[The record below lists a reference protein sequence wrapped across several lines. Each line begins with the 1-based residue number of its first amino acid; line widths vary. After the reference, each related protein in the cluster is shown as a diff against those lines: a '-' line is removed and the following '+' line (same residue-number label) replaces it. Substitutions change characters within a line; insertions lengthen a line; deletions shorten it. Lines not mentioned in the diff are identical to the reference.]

1 MASLYML
8 EAANIFCGTSDP
20 SASNHLALSSLRLPG
35 MEEAYS
41 DHNAGGAPVGIEIN
55 THITRPECSFNLL
68 GVTPGVQG
76 LFGSWAASD
85 QKFIAYG
92 GIRDRNSGKLFK
104 ATAIMW
110 GRLGK
115 ATPSEFTRGSNFQHE
130 YAIRGIT
137 HYELIYAGQ
146 QMWFWDFFT
155 NDLVIGG
162 VDINGEMNSI
172 LSIGGA
178 SGAANGV
185 QTGGAGAFVQGANS
199 NTYFQ
204 SNLQAA

>member
-8 EAANIFCGTSDP
+8 EAANIFAGTSNP
-20 SASNHLALSSLRLPG
+20 SASNHLALAGLKLPG
-35 MEEAYS
+35 MEEAYT
-41 DHNAGGAPVGIEIN
+41 DHMAGGAPVGIEIN
-55 THITRPECSFNLL
+55 THITRPECTFNLL
-68 GVTPGVQG
+68 GVTAGVQS
-76 LFGSWAASD
+76 LFGSWAAAD
-85 QKFIAYG
+85 QKFTAYG
-92 GIRDRNSGKLFK
+92 GIRDRSTGRLFK

-115 ATPSEFTRGSNFQHE
+115 ATPSEFNRGQNFQHE

-146 QMWFWDFFT
+146 QMWYWDFFT

-172 LSIGGA
+172 LSITGA
-178 SGAANGV
+178 SGASGGI
-185 QTGGAGAFVQGANS
+185 QTGGDGGVQQSANQNRFFS
-199 NTYFQ
+199 DTV
-204 SNLQAA
+204 AA